1 MESLTSRVDGRSDTR
16 WTATN
21 DDEVVATADRLSG
34 DGLSADLLFE
44 SGEEVTEGSLAD
56 MYERVAS
63 VDGGDRADVAGVH
76 FVLEECAVDH
86 LVLEAFVVECHDVQ
100 RLDDFG
106 AVGTAERS
114 VGREAKGGLQRSDT
128 ADKDLFGEVLALA
141 VSVEDGEDEG
151 GELVTARDSAEGDAR
166 SLPIS
171 EDAEAK
177 DVSGAY
183 LDGELG
189 AGAGE
194 VACHRGELFALGVA
208 CVVDDE
214 GVLVL
219 QVSKETL
226 KLSDDILIELH
237 KSKSNE

>member
-1 MESLTSRVDGRSDTR
+1 
-16 WTATN
+16 
-21 DDEVVATADRLSG
+21 
-34 DGLSADLLFE
+34 
-44 SGEEVTEGSLAD
+44 
-56 MYERVAS
+56 MYECVAS
-63 VDGGDRADVAGVH
+63 IDGGDRADVAGVH

-114 VGREAKGGLQRSDT
+114 VGRQAQRRLQRSDT
-128 ADKDLFGEVLALA
+128 ADEDLFGEVLALT
-141 VSVEDGEDEG
+141 VSIEDGEDEG

-166 SLPIS
+166 SLPIT

-177 DVSGAY
+177 DVSGTY
-183 LDGELG
+183 LSGDLG

-214 GVLVL
+214 GILVL
-219 QVSKETL
+219 QVSEEAL